1 MGEESPPPSLPLSL
15 SLCTSVTQ
23 RHACRKTSLA
33 AYEVASHITFYLS
46 SDSDTNK
53 RQNSAVSVL
62 CTTSL
67 LQKKE
72 EEEKP
77 QQINFLQLADTT
89 PFIRLVP

>member
-1 MGEESPPPSLPLSL
+1 MGEESPPPSLR
-15 SLCTSVTQ
+15 LCTSVTQ

-67 LQKKE
+67 LQKE